1 MQRTT
6 YSVSAMITGYLT
18 IQELLLGCAFET
30 STGIQ
35 HIICSSEI
43 LSLAALSARAV

>member
-6 YSVSAMITGYLT
+6 YSGSAMITGYLT

-30 STGIQ
+30 STVIQ
-35 HIICSSEI
+35 FIICSTKTT
-43 LSLAALSARAV
+43 LAAPSVRAV